1 MTDSPEPITEVDGLI
16 KKQDFQVH
24 DNQAHPIRVHVSD
37 NFLQLQQP
45 LKEGRG

>member
-1 MTDSPEPITEVDGLI
+1 M
-16 KKQDFQVH
+16 H

-45 LKEGRG
+45 LKEGRGLKAAPHFYHMLPQSLPKH